1 VNAARQA
8 DGGRLRVLV
17 VHNRYRQ
24 RGGEDAVAEAEAA
37 LLERHGHAVEVYLR
51 DNRELDG
58 VGALAAG
65 AQALWSRRAAEDVAR
80 LCERFGA
87 DLVHAHNTFARVSP
101 SVYWAAARAGVP
113 VVQTLHNYRLMCV
126 QGMFRLEERICE
138 DCLGRVPW
146 RGVLRRCYHGSAAQ
160 SAALAGVITLQR
172 AFGSAR
178 VARYVA
184 LTEFSRRKFIEGGL
198 PAARISVK
206 PNFVDVARAP
216 EAPRRGALFVGRLSA
231 EKGIGTLVDALAHAP
246 ELELETVGDGPEAP
260 ALAARPGTRARGWLA
275 QAEVLDRMRAAAC
288 LVMPSV
294 WFECFPRTL
303 VEAFACGLP
312 VVASRVGALE
322 ELVEHGRTGLLFEP
336 GSGEAL
342 ARALRW
348 ALAHPERMREMGA
361 NARAEYEARYAPAR
375 NHEQLM
381 AIYADALGA
390 LRAPAAA

>member
-1 VNAARQA
+1 MNAALGIAGR
-8 DGGRLRVLV
+8 RLRVVV

-24 RGGEDAVAEAEAA
+24 RGGEDTVAEAEAA

-58 VGALAAG
+58 VGPLAAS
-65 AQALWSRRAAEDVAR
+65 AQALWSRRTAEDIAR
-80 LCERFGA
+80 LCARFGA

-101 SVYWAAARAGVP
+101 SMYWSASRAGVP

-126 QGMFRLEERICE
+126 QGMFRLEDRICE

-160 SAALAGVITLQR
+160 SAALAGVVTVHR
-172 AFGSAR
+172 ALRDR

-198 PAARISVK
+198 PAARIAVK
-206 PNFVDVARAP
+206 PNFVDIARAP

-231 EKGIGTLVDALAHAP
+231 EKGIGTLADALARAP

-260 ALAARPGTRARGWLA
+260 ALAARPGTHARGWLA

-348 ALAHPERMREMGA
+348 ALAHPERMHEMGA

-381 AIYADALGA
+381 AIYADAIGA
-390 LRAPAAA
+390 RRAPAAA

>member
-1 VNAARQA
+1 
-8 DGGRLRVLV
+8 
-17 VHNRYRQ
+17 
-24 RGGEDAVAEAEAA
+24 
-37 LLERHGHAVEVYLR
+37 
-51 DNRELDG
+51 
-58 VGALAAG
+58 
-65 AQALWSRRAAEDVAR
+65 
-80 LCERFGA
+80 
-87 DLVHAHNTFARVSP
+87 VHAHNTFARVSP

-160 SAALAGVITLQR
+160 SAALAGVVTLQR

-342 ARALRW
+342 AHALRW
-348 ALAHPERMREMGA
+348 ALAHPERMREMGR
-361 NARAEYEARYAPAR
+361 NARSVYEARYSPAR
-375 NHEQLM
+375 NYEELM
-381 AIYADALGA
+381 QIYRSARAVAGA
-390 LRAPAAA
+390 QVAA